1 MKLYKKIKSILRPQI
16 HTTIIQKKV
25 SNNEVLEGKVAL
37 ITGATSG
44 IGFSIAESFI
54 NAGCTVLITGR
65 NNKKINDACIK
76 LKSICNSNKVYGFF
90 LDNLNTST
98 FTKTFS
104 DILSFIND
112 KGYSHIDILVNNAG
126 INGNSMPYIKE
137 DEYDTILNVNLKS
150 VYYLSE
156 IFGKYFIENKIN
168 GNILNISSASCIRPG
183 NSPYILSK
191 WGLRSLTLGL
201 AKSLGSHGIT
211 VNAIAPGPTATKMT
225 LNNNSNLSL
234 TRIPLGRYIMPEE
247 IASMAVFLVSD
258 MGKSIMGD
266 TIFMTGGAGLLTF
279 DDVNYSF

>member
-65 NNKKINDACIK
+65 NNQKINDSCIK

-126 INGNSMPYIKE
+126 INGGSMPNIKE

-201 AKSLGSHGIT
+201 AKSLGPHGIT
-211 VNAIAPGPTATKMT
+211 VNAIAPGPTATKMI